1 MQRWIVIAVV
11 VAFLGAI
18 GGGVGLWTYR
28 QNRPQKVWVPLPL
41 NAELPADR
49 QEQVAKDIKAK
60 LLEGNIIAEVV
71 KDVNLAAKLDLP
83 SNEAAEAE
91 VRNRLFV
98 ELGST
103 PGPTGGTVP
112 SLNIGLNCQRKTF
125 KVMGEVATRIMQDV
139 WKIMGIKQPEPAL
152 F

>member
-18 GGGVGLWTYR
+18 AGGFGLWTYR
-28 QNRPQKVWVPLPL
+28 QNRPQKVWVPLAL
-41 NAELPADR
+41 NAELPAEK
-49 QEQVAKDIKAK
+49 QELAAKEIKAK

-71 KDVNLAAKLDLP
+71 KDVNLASKLDLP

-98 ELGST
+98 ELGET
-103 PGPTGGTVP
+103 AGPTGATVP

-125 KVMGEVATRIMQDV
+125 NVMGEVATRIMKDV
-139 WKIMGIKQPEPAL
+139 WKILGIKEPESAP

>member
-11 VAFLGAI
+11 VALLGAV
-18 GGGVGLWTYR
+18 GGGFGLWTYR
-28 QNRPQKVWVPLPL
+28 QNRPQKVWVPLAL
-41 NAELPADR
+41 NAALPAEKK
-49 QEQVAKDIKAK
+49 EQLAKDVKAK
-60 LLEGNIIAEVV
+60 LLEGTIIADAV
-71 KDVNLAAKLDLP
+71 KDVNLASKLNLP

-98 ELGST
+98 ELGET
-103 PGPTGGTVP
+103 PGANGAAVP

-125 KVMGEVATRIMQDV
+125 NVMGEVATRMMKDV
-139 WKIMGIKQPEPAL
+139 WKMLGIKEPEPAL